1 MLGEQM
7 LARLGDT
14 LAGRQILVNRLCLEK
29 IKLAKLKDVDD
40 KSTLLKEINVEVD
53 FSTDDSE
60 GI

>member
-14 LAGRQILVNRLCLEK
+14 LAGRQIPVNRLCLKK
-29 IKLAKLKDVDD
+29 IKPAKLKDVND
-40 KSTLLKEINVEVD
+40 KSTLLKEINTEVD